1 MLTVTAKF
9 IVKEE
14 NINKFLKLSE
24 PLIAETRKEAGCI
37 RYELFQ
43 DIQNSQIITF
53 IEEWKDAEALKAHE
67 NSSHFKSIVP
77 KLSELQLEEIQVNM
91 YKKL

>member
-9 IVKEE
+9 TVKEE

-53 IEEWKDAEALKAHE
+53 IEEWKDAEALKDHE